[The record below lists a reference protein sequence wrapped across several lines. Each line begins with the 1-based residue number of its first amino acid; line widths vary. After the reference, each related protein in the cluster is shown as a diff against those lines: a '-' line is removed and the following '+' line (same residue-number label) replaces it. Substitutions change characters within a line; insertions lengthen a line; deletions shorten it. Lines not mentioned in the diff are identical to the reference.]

1 MINQQM
7 NTGDNYFDSQVFQDM
22 LASYEQAVSTGE
34 PVLMDADELSEI
46 ADYYQMLGQAD
57 DAEKAIRLALSLSP
71 GAIAPLTYRIHEAL
85 FEGDVEKAKDY
96 LSQITETDAP
106 DYVYDQAEV
115 LLAEGKIDETDRM
128 LRDEFLRVPPEEHQ
142 DYVVDVASLYQD
154 WGISDKA
161 MEWMIRAKQEDT
173 PEFKELKARTLF
185 GLGKYK
191 DSEKVFNELIDSD
204 PYQKRYWNALASVQF
219 MSEDF
224 NSSVQ
229 SSEYAIAID
238 PNDPEGIIAKA
249 NALYRLGNYEV
260 AYDYYSR
267 YIRLVP
273 DDEFAYL
280 HQATTLIN
288 LERTKEAILALEQ
301 AKTVAEENAPSP
313 YLADI
318 YTELAFAYSEQG
330 DHEKAIAYIDL
341 TDELDCD
348 HTQMLV
354 IKGHLSIRAER
365 FEDATKYFKQALE
378 ESDDKFHTHLRII
391 VSIYDNKMV
400 ESAYKMF
407 KQFFK
412 AIPSD
417 FNDGY
422 AYMAQCCYD
431 LKKGNEFIHYLQLAC
446 EKNPQEA
453 RLILSHL
460 FPNDVAP
467 ENYYDY
473 LKNLNQ

>member
-1 MINQQM
+1 M
-7 NTGDNYFDSQVFQDM
+7 NTGDEYFDSQEFQNM

-46 ADYYQMLGQAD
+46 ADYYQMQGQAD

-85 FEGDVEKAKDY
+85 YEGDVEKAKDY
-96 LSQITETDAP
+96 LGQITETDAP
-106 DYVYDQAEV
+106 DYVYDRAEV
-115 LLAEGKIDETDRM
+115 LLAEGKIDEADRL
-128 LRDEFLRVPPEEHQ
+128 LRDELMRVPPEEYQ
-142 DYVVDVASLYQD
+142 DYVIDVATLYQD
-154 WGISDKA
+154 WGVSDKA
-161 MEWMIRAKQEDT
+161 MEWMIRAKQEDSL
-173 PEFKELKARTLF
+173 EYKELKARTLF
-185 GLGKYK
+185 GLGKYQ
-191 DSEKVFNELIDSD
+191 DSEKVFNELIDCD

-219 MSEDF
+219 MREDF
-224 NSSVQ
+224 NGSVQ

-238 PNDPEGIIAKA
+238 PNDPEGLIAKA

-288 LERTKEAILALEQ
+288 LERNDEAIRALEQ
-301 AKTVAEENAPSP
+301 AKTIAEENAPSP

-330 DHEKAIAYIDL
+330 DHDKAVTYINM

-354 IKGHLSIRAER
+354 IKGHLSIRAGR
-365 FEDATKYFKQALE
+365 LEDAVNYFKQALE
-378 ESDDKFHTHLRII
+378 ESDDKFQTHLRII
-391 VSIYDNKMV
+391 VSIYDNTMV
-400 ESAYKMF
+400 EAAYKLF
-407 KQFFK
+407 KHFFK
-412 AIPSD
+412 AVPPD

-431 LKKGNEFIHYLQLAC
+431 LKKGNEFMHYLKLAC
-446 EKNPQEA
+446 KKNPQEA

-460 FPNDVAP
+460 FPGDVAP

-473 LKNLNQ
+473 LKNLDQ